1 MLKVCK
7 SYFSH
12 KFLHPWV
19 DLFCINYYCGICLM
33 VVILF
38 FFLSIKKS
46 CSFHHLLL
54 ILLFIYISMKLWKII
69 FILYVKTNM
78 NIINFV
84 TQFALNLAIQVRL
97 PLMFFWPALLF
108 QVHFN
113 FPGTKRFSS
122 FVTTWSPNISMM
134 ILHVQSVHFEVE
146 NWWVNVTGNYL
157 LH

>member
-97 PLMFFWPALLF
+97 PLMFF
-108 QVHFN
+108 
-113 FPGTKRFSS
+113 
-122 FVTTWSPNISMM
+122 
-134 ILHVQSVHFEVE
+134 
-146 NWWVNVTGNYL
+146 
-157 LH
+157 